1 MWLILW
7 YIFCAMGSLIWWS
20 IIYAISYTT
29 KIWLILWIFIG
40 LSIMG
45 DIVSYSL
52 FKDSEEYSI
61 VNEIVSLIIRGIF
74 LYISYTLYKNPTE
87 SYTYVKVL
95 NNSSKT
101 NPK

>member
-1 MWLILW
+1 MFEILG
-7 YIFCAMGSLIWWS
+7 YILYAMGSLIWWS

-29 KIWLILWIFIG
+29 KLWLILWIFIG

-45 DIVSYSL
+45 DIASYSL
-52 FKDSEEYSI
+52 LKDFGGFSI
-61 VNEIVSLIIRGIF
+61 VNEIISLIIRGIF
-74 LYISYTLYKNPTE
+74 LYISYNLYKNPTE
-87 SYTYVKVL
+87 SYTYVKVI